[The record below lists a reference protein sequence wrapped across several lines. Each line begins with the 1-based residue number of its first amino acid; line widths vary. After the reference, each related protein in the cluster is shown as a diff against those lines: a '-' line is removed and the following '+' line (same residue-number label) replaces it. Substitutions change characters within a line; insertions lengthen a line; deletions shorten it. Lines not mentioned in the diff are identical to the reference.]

1 MATTACACH
10 ESPAGR
16 GRGSRVAAR
25 GWSTPDGTRTRT
37 RTRNQLLQFG
47 TAAVIT
53 LSGKGGVGAV
63 PFRQTEL
70 LT

>member
-1 MATTACACH
+1 MATSACACH
-10 ESPAGR
+10 ASPEGR

-37 RTRNQLLQFG
+37 RNQPLQFG

-53 LSGKGGVGAV
+53 PSRKGGVGAV

-70 LT
+70 VT

>member
-1 MATTACACH
+1 M
-10 ESPAGR
+10 P
-16 GRGSRVAAR
+16 RVACGAR
-25 GWSTPDGTRTRT
+25 TGKPRRGPRLEHPGRHPHPHPH
-37 RTRNQLLQFG
+37 RNQLLQFG